1 MRRHGM
7 LLVVLVLAGGLCG
20 CDFSPA
26 TERGEIAGSQPGGA
40 AGAAPSGDFLAQWLE
55 IANQGVQ
62 QWDVPRASLLVNQ
75 MAQSGPEGLEPM
87 FKLLEDPAGKPEPK
101 VLATMTILP
110 LLRPESVPRLLAMTE
125 PKNEVTTRS
134 CATQMLG
141 MLASPEA
148 EARTR
153 ALMKDPVLEVQ
164 FAAVYCLLRDGDA
177 EAVSIMPE
185 LWKRPELSKNQ
196 RDSLISSIPMSAA
209 AMAAAVCREAATDA
223 RLLPENRRH
232 AIEILVSQG
241 DAESLAVLEK
251 CAQSDPDAGVRDFA
265 KAGLE
270 AAKARSASAPAAAPA
285 PAQ

>member
-101 VLATMTILP
+101 VLAKLTPCRGDCSTP
-110 LLRPESVPRLLAMTE
+110 PRWVGAST
-125 PKNEVTTRS
+125 PTTSRMVA
-134 CATQMLG
+134 ATSI
-141 MLASPEA
+141 ACTYWWRTSP
-148 EARTR
+148 R
-153 ALMKDPVLEVQ
+153 
-164 FAAVYCLLRDGDA
+164 
-177 EAVSIMPE
+177 
-185 LWKRPELSKNQ
+185 
-196 RDSLISSIPMSAA
+196 A
-209 AMAAAVCREAATDA
+209 AM
-223 RLLPENRRH
+223 P
-232 AIEILVSQG
+232 
-241 DAESLAVLEK
+241 
-251 CAQSDPDAGVRDFA
+251 AGHDTISGSVIPPR
-265 KAGLE
+265 
-270 AAKARSASAPAAAPA
+270 
-285 PAQ
+285 